1 MMWLPGSAKK
11 KFTDT
16 THTEKKKF
24 CQRLARPKKTGEIEI
39 YNPDL
44 ILIKSDCLASRSV
57 TRLVLITNDNNRPD
71 VSDYGYTSARYAMS
85 ERDWFIA

>member
-1 MMWLPGSAKK
+1 MVAVGNGSTDGVNWGDVASWLCEK

-16 THTEKKKF
+16 THTEEKKI

-57 TRLVLITNDNNRPD
+57 TRLVLITIDNK
-71 VSDYGYTSARYAMS
+71 
-85 ERDWFIA
+85 